1 MGTQSKTGP
10 RPMNIVKMK
19 FVLVALAC
27 VCLLSGAVYGQE
39 EKDDDKKFDIKKLV
53 KLFNTAKK
61 AGFNFDKVNFD
72 NIGAKLK
79 AKGLDFTK
87 LKFQNPELKK
97 DLEEIEQLRLKNQ
110 LKKSSSSEDLILPK
124 ITTSNTVLPKAQP
137 KKLTKEEEAE
147 NLRRFNANL
156 KRVANLKKKS
166 QMKAVLQAPAAA
178 PLASSKPAVSG
189 RVQHVL
195 PGSRQFAPI
204 AFKHSSRVPFVQ
216 LRSRNLYRTP
226 VQRLSR
232 PFSIGT
238 VPTFGPQVTPAHGY
252 HHAYFF

>member
-1 MGTQSKTGP
+1 MGQSKTGP
-10 RPMNIVKMK
+10 QPMNIVKMK

-27 VCLLSGAVYGQE
+27 VSLLSGAVNGQE
-39 EKDDDKKFDIKKLV
+39 KKDEDKKKFDIKKLV

-61 AGFNFDKVNFD
+61 AGFNFDKVDFD

-110 LKKSSSSEDLILPK
+110 LKKSSSSDDV
-124 ITTSNTVLPKAQP
+124 TNSVLPLAKP
-137 KKLTKEEEAE
+137 KQLTNEEEAE

-156 KRVANLKKKS
+156 KRVANLKKRP
-166 QMKAVLQAPAAA
+166 QMKAVLQAPAA
-178 PLASSKPAVSG
+178 LLSSSKPAVSG

-195 PGSRQFAPI
+195 PGSRQFAPL
-204 AFKHSSRVPFVQ
+204 AFKHSRVPFVQ
-216 LRSRNLYRTP
+216 LRSRNHLYRTP
-226 VQRLSR
+226 IQRLSR

-252 HHAYFF
+252 HHHAYLF

>member
-10 RPMNIVKMK
+10 QLMNIVKMK

-27 VCLLSGAVYGQE
+27 VFLLSGAVNGQE
-39 EKDDDKKFDIKKLV
+39 KKEDDKKFDIKKLV
-53 KLFNTAKK
+53 KLFSTAKK
-61 AGFNFDKVNFD
+61 SGFNFDKVNFD
-72 NIGAKLK
+72 NIGKKLK

-87 LKFQNPELKK
+87 LKFQNPELRK
-97 DLEEIEQLRLKNQ
+97 DLQEIEQLRLKSQ
-110 LKKSSSSEDLILPK
+110 LKKSSSSDEV
-124 ITTSNTVLPKAQP
+124 TNTVLSQAKPKQ
-137 KKLTKEEEAE
+137 LTKEEEAE

-156 KRVANLKKKS
+156 KRVASLKKKP
-166 QMKAVLQAPAAA
+166 QMKAVLQVAAA
-178 PLASSKPAVSG
+178 PFASSKPAVSG

-195 PGSRQFAPI
+195 PGSRQFAPL

-226 VQRLSR
+226 IQRLSR

-252 HHAYFF
+252 HHHAYFF

>member
-10 RPMNIVKMK
+10 QPMNIVKMK

-27 VCLLSGAVYGQE
+27 VFLLSGAVNGQE
-39 EKDDDKKFDIKKLV
+39 KKEDDKKFDIKKLV
-53 KLFNTAKK
+53 KLFSSAKK
-61 AGFNFDKVNFD
+61 SGFNFDK
-72 NIGAKLK
+72 IGKKLK

-87 LKFQNPELKK
+87 LKFQYPELQK
-97 DLEEIEQLRLKNQ
+97 DLQEIEQLRLKSQ
-110 LKKSSSSEDLILPK
+110 LKKSSSSDEV
-124 ITTSNTVLPKAQP
+124 TNTVLSQAKPKQ
-137 KKLTKEEEAE
+137 LTKEEEAE

-156 KRVANLKKKS
+156 KRVASLKKKP
-166 QMKAVLQAPAAA
+166 QMKAVLQVAGAPF
-178 PLASSKPAVSG
+178 ASSKPAVSG

-195 PGSRQFAPI
+195 PGSRQFAPL

-226 VQRLSR
+226 IQRLSR

-252 HHAYFF
+252 HHHAYFF